1 MLRKLPS
8 LKARSRFELLFT
20 VSAVLLSVLPLTA
33 RAGQIGGRGYFDHSP
48 HLVRTAASN
57 VLAHS
62 PSAYEFTIQVPSDA
76 GAALQTLKIV
86 QEQNLDRVS
95 FDPTQSR
102 AFLGDHTA
110 RGQSVSLA
118 AIGGEQPKNKSETT
132 VTFNPPI
139 QPGQTVTVVLDAT
152 SNPWNGGVYLF
163 GVTAYPEGDQSSG
176 LFLGYGRIHLQSYQ

>member
-1 MLRKLPS
+1 MLRKLSS
-8 LKARSRFELLFT
+8 LKARSHFASVFT
-20 VSAVLLSVLPLTA
+20 ISAVLLSILPLTA
-33 RAGQIGGRGYFDHSP
+33 RAGQIGGRSYFERAP

-57 VLAHS
+57 VLAHT

-76 GAALQTLKIV
+76 GAALQTVRIA
-86 QEQNLDRVS
+86 QEENLDRVS
-95 FDPTQSR
+95 FDPSQSR
-102 AFLGDHTA
+102 AFLGDHMA

-118 AIGGEQPKNKSETT
+118 AIGGERPNNKSETT

-152 SNPWNGGVYLF
+152 ANPWQGGVYLF
-163 GVTAYPEGDQSSG
+163 GVTAYPEGDQASG

>member
-1 MLRKLPS
+1 MLRRLS
-8 LKARSRFELLFT
+8 LLKARSRFVSLFT
-20 VSAVLLSVLPLTA
+20 VSAVLISVLPLTA
-33 RAGQIGGRGYFDHSP
+33 RAGQIGGRSYFDHSP

-57 VLAHS
+57 VLAHT

-76 GAALQTLKIV
+76 GAALQTVRIV

-95 FDPTQSR
+95 FDPAQSR
-102 AFLGDHTA
+102 AFLGDNIA
-110 RGQSVSLA
+110 REQSVSLA
-118 AIGGEQPKNKSETT
+118 AIGGELPQNRNEAT

-152 SNPWNGGVYLF
+152 ANPWNGGVYLF

>member
-1 MLRKLPS
+1 MLRKLSP
-8 LKARSRFELLFT
+8 ARSRFVSLFT
-20 VSAVLLSVLPLTA
+20 LSAVLFSLLPLA
-33 RAGQIGGRGYFDHSP
+33 AKAGQIGGRSYFDHSP
-48 HLVRTAASN
+48 HLLRAAASN
-57 VLAHS
+57 VVAHT
-62 PSAYEFTIQVPSDA
+62 PSAYEFTIHVPSDA
-76 GAALQTLKIV
+76 GAALQTVKIA

-102 AFLGDHTA
+102 AFLGDHLA

-118 AIGGEQPKNKSETT
+118 AIGGERPENRNETT

-152 SNPWNGGVYLF
+152 ANPWTGGVYLF